1 MRIPKSTID
10 EIAEK
15 SDIVEVVSDYVKLER
30 RGNRHVGLCP
40 FHSEKTPSFSVSPEN
55 NLFYCFGCHKGG
67 NVFTFVM
74 EIEHLSFLEAAKQ
87 LADKAGVRLE
97 LTQEGE
103 ERNRETDAL
112 EELYE
117 RTAKMFHYFY
127 TSTEEG
133 ERARKYA
140 EERGINRETAEL
152 FRFGFSP
159 TDRKW
164 LYRFLRKKNYSA
176 EFLAGSGL
184 FSRRY
189 PEISLFSGRL
199 IFPIRSGS
207 GKVIAF
213 GGRSLDGNEPKYINS
228 PETELYRKRN
238 ALFGLYEGA
247 KEIRKKREVLIVEGY
262 FDAIAFYQAGIHR
275 AVAPL
280 GTSLT
285 EDQTK
290 ILKRYADRALLIFDG
305 DEAGQEAA
313 LKAIE
318 ICEKIGLETAVVKP
332 ESSKDPAEILMNE
345 GSESLHNMLK
355 YTINNFEFLVDTA
368 VARFGDTGAEEKSRV
383 VSAASRFLHNVDS
396 EVRRQEYYHRL
407 AARLDITPDAVQRD
421 LDRTAD
427 NTVSRTKGQNVEPD
441 EEERIGADLFLML
454 ATAAHYEFYPYVR
467 RDLQYKDIKDRRAM
481 EIFIA
486 LEESFRREE
495 SDIRSICSR
504 IENDGL
510 RDLLMRKA
518 VSEEFSINTEVM
530 IKETVRSIKKKS
542 LEERARDLRKRLK
555 RLANEGT
562 DIEKQRELLSEKM
575 YIDEELERL
584 KVVHNDRD

>member
-1 MRIPKSTID
+1 MRIPKNTID
-10 EIAEK
+10 EISDK
-15 SDIVEVVSDYVKLER
+15 SDIVEVVSDYVRLER
-30 RGNRHVGLCP
+30 RGSRYVGLCP

-74 EIEHLSFLEAAKQ
+74 EIEHLSFVEAAKH
-87 LADKAGVRLE
+87 LAEKAGVHLD
-97 LTQEGE
+97 LTQQGEGS
-103 ERNRETDAL
+103 RETDAL

-117 RTAKMFHYFY
+117 RTAKMFHYFFA
-127 TSTEEG
+127 STEEG
-133 ERARKYA
+133 ERARRYT
-140 EERGINRETAEL
+140 EERAIDRQTAEL
-152 FRFGFSP
+152 FGFGFSP

-176 EFLAGSGL
+176 EFLARSGL

-189 PEISLFSGRL
+189 PEITLFSGRL
-199 IFPIRSGS
+199 IFPIRSAG

-213 GGRSLDGNEPKYINS
+213 GGRSLDGSEPKYLNS
-228 PETELYRKRN
+228 PETELYQKRN
-238 ALFGLYEGA
+238 ALFGLFEGG

-262 FDAIAFYQAGIHR
+262 FDAIAFYQAGIAR

-285 EDQTK
+285 DDQAK

-305 DEAGQEAA
+305 DEAGQAAA

-332 ESSKDPAEILMNE
+332 ESSKDPAEILTNE
-345 GSESLHNMLK
+345 GAETLNKMLK

-368 VARFGDTGAEEKSRV
+368 LARFGDKGAEEKSHV
-383 VSAASRFLHNVDS
+383 VSAVSRFLHNVDS

-427 NTVSRTKGQNVEPD
+427 NTVFRRKGQDVEP
-441 EEERIGADLFLML
+441 EENERIGADLFLML

-467 RDLQYKDIKDRRAM
+467 RQLQYKDIRDKRAM
-481 EIFIA
+481 DVFIA
-486 LEESFRREE
+486 LEESFRQEE
-495 SDIRSICSR
+495 SDINSICSR
-504 IENDGL
+504 IENEGL
-510 RDLLMRKA
+510 RDLLMQKA
-518 VSEEFSINTEVM
+518 VSEEFSINTEAM
-530 IKETVRSIKKKS
+530 IKDTVRLIKKKS
-542 LEERARDLRKRLK
+542 LEERGRDLRKRLK
-555 RLANEGT
+555 RLVNEGS
-562 DIEKQRELLSEKM
+562 DSEKQRELLSEKM